1 MNTIKIRKM
10 LYKNSLSY
18 TINVDIIS
26 HKNCIIEVHDCTT
39 LMQWLL
45 KKKRYA
51 LIPENPVMSRDK
63 ALRKA
68 SKFKLYS

>member
-10 LYKNSLSY
+10 LYENSYCY

-26 HKNCIIEVHDCTT
+26 HKNCIIEVYDCTT

-45 KKKRYA
+45 KKRHA

-63 ALRKA
+63 VLRKA